1 MSLGSPSGFINYY
14 HTVPLWTLLHLTMVS
29 SVDVHCKRDSPDFFS
44 HLDVS
49 HNELLS
55 EISLSWARL
64 PSIEMESGKFKQN
77 NMASASIVC
86 LNPNYGSGSQLLT
99 GSQQRQKLQC
109 LCANFMA
116 KTKFS

>member
-14 HTVPLWTLLHLTMVS
+14 HTVSLWTLLHLIMVS
-29 SVDVHCKRDSPDFFS
+29 SVDVHCKRDSLGFFS

-55 EISLSWARL
+55 EINLSWARL
-64 PSIEMESGKFKQN
+64 PSTGVESGKFKQ

-86 LNPNYGSGSQLLT
+86 LNLITVLE
-99 GSQQRQKLQC
+99 
-109 LCANFMA
+109 ANC
-116 KTKFS
+116 